1 MLTVF
6 SNEMPRPG
14 DVSRRAVL
22 QAGLLGCAGLTL
34 PTILRAR
41 SQENERP
48 KSVILIW
55 LRGGASHID
64 SFDMKPNAPAEI
76 RGEFA
81 PITTNVPGI
90 QICEHLPQ
98 MATMMDKLA

>member
-1 MLTVF
+1 MLTVY
-6 SNEMPRPG
+6 SKEVQRPG
-14 DVSRRAVL
+14 NPTRRAVL

-34 PTILRAR
+34 PTLLRAR
-41 SQENERP
+41 TNETARP

-64 SFDMKPNAPAEI
+64 SFDMKPNAPVEI

-81 PITTNVPGI
+81 PINTNVAGI
-90 QICEHLPQ
+90 
-98 MATMMDKLA
+98 

>member
-1 MLTVF
+1 MTHLRTGVPATIRRIAMLTVH
-6 SNEMPRPG
+6 SAESQRPG
-14 DVSRRAVL
+14 FTSRRAVL
-22 QAGLLGCAGLTL
+22 QTGLLGGLAL

-41 SQENERP
+41 DTPTSRP

-64 SFDMKPNAPAEI
+64 SFDMKPNAPVEI

-81 PITTNVPGI
+81 PINTNVP
-90 QICEHLPQ
+90 
-98 MATMMDKLA
+98 